1 MRKYSLSINS
11 TEKVGCP
18 LKVKKKK
25 KKKKKGASATD
36 LIPLTKI
43 NSENKMET

>member
-11 TEKVGCP
+11 TEKVGCT

-25 KKKKKGASATD
+25 RASATD